1 LLAGAIDR
9 ADTAAMELEATGAP
23 AHTRTLVV
31 TLAQIAPGRIDA
43 SGAIV
48 DVRKRGLVPMASDLQ
63 TAGVIHDMRVRAE
76 IALPPPRIT
85 AVRVEQA
92 NIAFEP
98 SLATGG
104 ECCRDPGP
112 RIEALVGSPLDTD
125 SQRRLAGALGGPLG
139 CSHVLTLA
147 QLLLSTAQTALAQD
161 RERHGDAA
169 RPDGQRIFHRS
180 LSVDGVLGR
189 DGLHLALQQADVL
202 FAPIVPRADTE
213 PLERLARRVEIR
225 AHAEVDVDAMV
236 LRSLRAA
243 ERESGRDAFYGA
255 WRDRSEP
262 LSDLAGKSAL
272 AGMAPALFARLGER
286 AADRPLLDALLNLA
300 PTLIQCVPAL
310 MERWQSRP
318 SAPRPGMMAGGG
330 MVDSCYMWRRGGA
343 LQRRLAGELA
353 AIRAVEAEERTP

>member
-1 LLAGAIDR
+1 MEIEAI
-9 ADTAAMELEATGAP
+9 GAP

-31 TLAQIAPGRIDA
+31 SLAKIADGRVDA

-76 IALPPPRIT
+76 IALPPPRVAAI
-85 AVRVEQA
+85 RVEQA
-92 NIAFEP
+92 NVAFEP

-112 RIEALVGSPLDTD
+112 RIAALVGTPLDGEST
-125 SQRRLAGALGGPLG
+125 RRLGAALGGPLG

-147 QLLLSTAQTALAQD
+147 QLLLSTAQTALALD
-161 RERHGDAA
+161 RERHGGAA

-180 LSVDGVLGR
+180 LTIDGVLGR
-189 DGLHLALQQADVL
+189 DGLHLILQQADVL
-202 FAPIVPRADTE
+202 FAPLVLREDTE
-213 PLERLARRVEIR
+213 PLERLAGRLEIR
-225 AHAEVDVDAMV
+225 AQAEVDLDSMT

-262 LSDLAGKSAL
+262 LAGLAGRSAL
-272 AGMAPALFARLGER
+272 TGMAGALFERLGNR
-286 AADRPLLDALLNLA
+286 PPDRPLLDALLNLA
-300 PTLIQCVPAL
+300 PTLIQCVPAV

-318 SAPRPGMMAGGG
+318 GAPRPGMMAGGG
-330 MVDSCYMWRRGGA
+330 MADSCYMWRTGGA
-343 LQRRLAGELA
+343 LHKRMVGDLA
-353 AIRAVEAEERTP
+353 AIRAVEAAE

>member
-1 LLAGAIDR
+1 MEFEAI
-9 ADTAAMELEATGAP
+9 GAP

-31 TLAQIAPGRIDA
+31 SLAQLAPDWIEA
-43 SGAIV
+43 NGAIV

-76 IALPPPRIT
+76 IALAPPRVAAIGI
-85 AVRVEQA
+85 EQA
-92 NIAFEP
+92 NVAFEP

-112 RIEALVGSPLDTD
+112 RISALVGTPLDADAT
-125 SQRRLAGALGGPLG
+125 RRLGNALGGPLG

-147 QLLLSTAQTALAQD
+147 QLLLSTAHTALALD

-180 LSVDGVLGR
+180 LTVDGVLGR
-189 DGLHLALQQADVL
+189 DGLHLTLQQADVL
-202 FAPIVPRADTE
+202 FAPLVPREDTD
-213 PLERLARRVEIR
+213 PLERLAGRLEIR
-225 AHAEVDVDAMV
+225 AQAEVDPDAMV

-262 LSDLAGKSAL
+262 LADLAGRSAL
-272 AGMAPALFARLGER
+272 TGMAGALFERLGNR
-286 AADRPLLDALLNLA
+286 VPDRPLLDALLNLA
-300 PTLIQCVPAL
+300 PTLIQCVPAV

-343 LQRRLAGELA
+343 LHRRMVGDLA
-353 AIRAVEAEERTP
+353 AIRSVESTD

>member
-1 LLAGAIDR
+1 
-9 ADTAAMELEATGAP
+9 MELETIGAP

-31 TLAQIAPGRIDA
+31 SLARIAPDRALA

-76 IALPPPRIT
+76 IALSPARVA
-85 AVRVEQA
+85 AVSVEQA
-92 NIAFEP
+92 NVAFEP

-112 RIEALVGSPLDTD
+112 RIAALVDTPLDAGST
-125 SQRRLAGALGGPLG
+125 RRLGAALGGPLG

-147 QLLLSTAQTALAQD
+147 QLLLSTAQTGLALE

-180 LSVDGVLGR
+180 LTIDGVLGR
-189 DGLHLALQQADVL
+189 DGLHLALQQADVHFVPL
-202 FAPIVPRADTE
+202 VPRADTD
-213 PLERLARRVEIR
+213 PLERLAGRLEIR
-225 AHAEVDVDAMV
+225 AIAEIDPDAMV

-243 ERESGRDAFYGA
+243 ERESGRAAFYGA
-255 WRDRSEP
+255 WRDRSAP
-262 LSDLAGKSAL
+262 LADLAGRSAL
-272 AGMAPALFARLGER
+272 AGMAAGLFARLGAD

-300 PTLIQCVPAL
+300 PTLIQCVPAV

-318 SAPRPGMMAGGG
+318 GAPRPGMMGGGG
-330 MVDSCYMWRRGGA
+330 MADSCYMWRTGGA
-343 LQRRLAGELA
+343 LHQRMVGDIA
-353 AIRAVEAEERTP
+353 AIRAVESAD

>member
-1 LLAGAIDR
+1 MEIEAI
-9 ADTAAMELEATGAP
+9 GAP

-31 TLAQIAPGRIDA
+31 TLAKASDRVLA

-76 IALPPPRIT
+76 IALSPPRVAAIG
-85 AVRVEQA
+85 VEQA
-92 NIAFEP
+92 SVAFEP

-112 RIEALVGSPLDTD
+112 RIAALVDTPLDGD
-125 SQRRLAGALGGPLG
+125 SARRLAAALGGPLG

-147 QLLLSTAQTALAQD
+147 HLLLSTAQTGLALD

-169 RPDGQRIFHRS
+169 RPDGQRMFHRS
-180 LSVDGVLGR
+180 LTIDGVLGR
-189 DGLHLALQQADVL
+189 DGLHLAVQQADVH
-202 FAPIVPRADTE
+202 FAPIVPREDTD
-213 PLERLARRVEIR
+213 PLERLAGRFEIR
-225 AHAEVDVDAMV
+225 AQADVDPDAMV

-243 ERESGRDAFYGA
+243 ERETGRDAFYGE
-255 WRDRSEP
+255 WRDRSGP
-262 LSDLAGKSAL
+262 LADLAGKSAL
-272 AGMAPALFARLGER
+272 TGMAGALFARLGER
-286 AADRPLLDALLNLA
+286 EGDRPLLDALLNLA
-300 PTLIQCVPAL
+300 PTLIQCVPAV

-330 MVDSCYMWRRGGA
+330 MTDSCYMWRRGGA
-343 LQRRLAGELA
+343 LHRRMVGDLA
-353 AIRAVEAEERTP
+353 AIRAVETTG

>member
-1 LLAGAIDR
+1 
-9 ADTAAMELEATGAP
+9 MELEATGAP

-31 TLAQIAPGRIDA
+31 SLAKIAGGRALA

-76 IALPPPRIT
+76 IALSPPRVASIG
-85 AVRVEQA
+85 VEQA
-92 NIAFEP
+92 NVAFEP

-112 RIEALVGSPLDTD
+112 RIAALVGAPLDGD
-125 SQRRLAGALGGPLG
+125 SARRLSAALSGPLG

-147 QLLLSTAQTALAQD
+147 QLLLSTAQTGLALD

-169 RPDGQRIFHRS
+169 RPDGERIFHRS

-189 DGLHLALQQADVL
+189 DGLHLTLQQADVH
-202 FAPIVPRADTE
+202 FAPLVPRADTD
-213 PLERLARRVEIR
+213 PLERLAGRLEIR
-225 AHAEVDVDAMV
+225 AQAEVDPDTMV

-243 ERESGRDAFYGA
+243 ERDTARDAFYGA

-262 LSDLAGKSAL
+262 LADLAGKSAL
-272 AGMAPALFARLGER
+272 AGMAGTLFARLGDR
-286 AADRPLLDALLNLA
+286 APDRPLLDALLNLA
-300 PTLIQCVPAL
+300 PALIQCVPAV

-330 MVDSCYMWRRGGA
+330 MTDSCYMWRRGGA
-343 LQRRLAGELA
+343 LHRRMAGDLA
-353 AIRAVEAEERTP
+353 AIRAVEAAE

>member
-1 LLAGAIDR
+1 
-9 ADTAAMELEATGAP
+9 MELEAIGAP

-31 TLAQIAPGRIDA
+31 SLAKIADGRALA

-76 IALPPPRIT
+76 IALAPDRI
-85 AVRVEQA
+85 ASIGVEQA
-92 NIAFEP
+92 NVAFEP

-112 RIEALVGSPLDTD
+112 RIAALVDTPLDADAT
-125 SQRRLAGALGGPLG
+125 RRLGTALGGPLG

-147 QLLLSTAQTALAQD
+147 QLLLSTAHTALALD

-169 RPDGQRIFHRS
+169 RPDGERIFHRS
-180 LSVDGVLGR
+180 LTVDGVLGR
-189 DGLHLALQQADVL
+189 DALHLTLQQADVHFVPL
-202 FAPIVPRADTE
+202 VPRADTD
-213 PLERLARRVEIR
+213 PIERLAGRLEIR
-225 AHAEVDVDAMV
+225 AQAEIDPDAMV

-243 ERESGRDAFYGA
+243 ERATDRAAFYGE
-255 WRDRSEP
+255 WRDRSAP
-262 LSDLAGKSAL
+262 LADLGGRSAL
-272 AGMAPALFARLGER
+272 AGMAGALFERLGAR

-300 PTLIQCVPAL
+300 PTLVQCVPAV

-318 SAPRPGMMAGGG
+318 AAPRPGMMAGGG
-330 MVDSCYMWRRGGA
+330 MIDSCYMWRRGGA
-343 LQRRLAGELA
+343 LHRRMSGDLA
-353 AIRAVEAEERTP
+353 AIRSVEAADRDSDQPRGR